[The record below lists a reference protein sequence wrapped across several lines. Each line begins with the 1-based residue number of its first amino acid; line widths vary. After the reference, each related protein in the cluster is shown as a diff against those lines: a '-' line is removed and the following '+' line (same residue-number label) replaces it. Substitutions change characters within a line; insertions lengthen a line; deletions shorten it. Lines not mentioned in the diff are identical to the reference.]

1 MAKEDDV
8 QRALNEARI
17 AFEKAEAERR
27 RREREELQRKYLEE
41 EARRKREGK

>member
-1 MAKEDDV
+1 MAKEEDV

-17 AFEKAEAERR
+17 RFEKEEAERR
-27 RREREELQRKYLEE
+27 RREREELQRRYLEE